1 MTLQTAANLSGV
13 VFGKLGGKYV
23 TMPET
28 TDGHILIIGGAGSGK
43 TAAVAI
49 PTLLSWK
56 GRAFAIDI
64 KGELYEKTKK
74 ARGEGRIKVFNP
86 TDPNACGYDPFYI
99 LRHTDDIAGEARA
112 LALSICPL
120 SAEVKD
126 PFWIKSAQNML
137 TGFILYLF
145 EQGLNFSEAMKFI
158 KSQAVRQLVT
168 MIMTD
173 GDRAAE
179 RARVEV
185 SQFDGMDD
193 KTLIRDIYR
202 VIEPYHGFCYG

>member
-74 ARGEGRIKVFNP
+74 ARGGR
-86 TDPNACGYDPFYI
+86 TDKGFQSNRSQC
-99 LRHTDDIAGEARA
+99 LR
-112 LALSICPL
+112 
-120 SAEVKD
+120 V
-126 PFWIKSAQNML
+126 
-137 TGFILYLF
+137 
-145 EQGLNFSEAMKFI
+145 
-158 KSQAVRQLVT
+158 
-168 MIMTD
+168 
-173 GDRAAE
+173 
-179 RARVEV
+179 
-185 SQFDGMDD
+185 
-193 KTLIRDIYR
+193 
-202 VIEPYHGFCYG
+202 